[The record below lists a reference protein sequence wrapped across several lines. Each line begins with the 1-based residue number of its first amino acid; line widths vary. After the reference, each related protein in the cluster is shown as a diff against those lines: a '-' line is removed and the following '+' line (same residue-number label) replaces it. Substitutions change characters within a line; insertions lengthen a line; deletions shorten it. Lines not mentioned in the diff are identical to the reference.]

1 MRRQLRQCHRT
12 EALGLADRARA
23 GGRSTEILLP
33 SRPWSA
39 CGTLPGWRPSWTR
52 PTKRSRTCCAS
63 CDAAVDG
70 RRLRMGPA
78 LPRAFLEAA
87 APGYLTDT
95 DWALLPDDWL
105 EQALD
110 YTAKPSKGI
119 RGPLALIRPRPGPQV
134 PAGLGSGTAWQLADY
149 LDQHGRHAR
158 HELIAPPEFW
168 AAAGTYADPAD
179 LGSLGEAAANR
190 GLYRD
195 AGRLYKQAG
204 THGDPTTATYL
215 VALLH
220 DLHPGE
226 QRSADWAVANASLD
240 NPAAVALLL
249 NMLREAGA
257 ARPGQHP
264 GQPRRRQRQPA
275 TTSAGTG
282 RRRSRRP
289 GDGPP
294 RAAPHAPG
302 QPVGDRPAPGHDPAS
317 VTWRAGA
324 GSIVFVV
331 GVYGHRVV
339 IEDVSHQLRAQLAA
353 LGLRLDLLAQ
363 ESGQDA
369 ADFAGALG
377 DVARLSR
384 LVDGLLAVA
393 RARTPRR
400 WWCPCWPTRSSAS
413 ASRHG
418 PRSLL
423 NRESPA
429 ASWSRFWIT

>member
-1 MRRQLRQCHRT
+1 MAVA
-12 EALGLADRARA
+12 E
-23 GGRSTEILLP
+23 S
-33 SRPWSA
+33 WSA
-39 CGTLPGWRPSWTR
+39 ECQLHHPWRPGTVTITWEPCDCPPAQAAR
-52 PTKRSRTCCAS
+52 GGHIKVS
-63 CDAAVDG
+63 CNA
-70 RRLRMGPA
+70 
-78 LPRAFLEAA
+78 PRCGE
-87 APGYLTDT
+87 T
-95 DWALLPDDWL
+95 WW
-105 EQALD
+105 
-110 YTAKPSKGI
+110 S
-119 RGPLALIRPRPGPQV
+119 PLHRPRPGPQV

-149 LDQHGRHAR
+149 LDQHGQAR
-158 HELIAPPEFW
+158 PSRTDRATGI
-168 AAAGTYADPAD
+168 
-179 LGSLGEAAANR
+179 LGGR
-190 GLYRD
+190 GNLR
-195 AGRLYKQAG
+195 
-204 THGDPTTATYL
+204 
-215 VALLH
+215 
-220 DLHPGE
+220 
-226 QRSADWAVANASLD
+226 RSS
-240 NPAAVALLL
+240 
-249 NMLREAGA
+249 
-257 ARPGQHP
+257 RPGQPRVRLPQTAACTATRAACTNRQAPTAIPQRRHTSLRCCTTCTPASSARPTGPSPTPASTTRPGHHAAGPRPRRQRRPRPPERRGHAPERAARGGGRWPGQLP

-294 RAAPHAPG
+294 RAAPHVPG

-331 GVYGHRVV
+331 GEYGHRVV
-339 IEDVSHQLRAQLAA
+339 IEDVSHQLRTQLAA

-400 WWCPCWPTRSSAS
+400 WWCPCWPTGSSAS

-423 NRESPA
+423 NRESSSPHPRCCPRA
-429 ASWSRFWIT
+429 P

>member
-1 MRRQLRQCHRT
+1 
-12 EALGLADRARA
+12 
-23 GGRSTEILLP
+23 
-33 SRPWSA
+33 
-39 CGTLPGWRPSWTR
+39 
-52 PTKRSRTCCAS
+52 
-63 CDAAVDG
+63 
-70 RRLRMGPA
+70 MGPA

-134 PAGLGSGTAWQLADY
+134 PAGLGSGDRPGSWPTILTSTA
-149 LDQHGRHAR
+149 GNAR

-179 LGSLGEAAANR
+179 LGSLGGPAANR

-249 NMLREAGA
+249 NMLREAG
-257 ARPGQHP
+257 RLRGQHP

-282 RRRSRRP
+282 RR
-289 GDGPP
+289 G
-294 RAAPHAPG
+294 RAD
-302 QPVGDRPAPGHDPAS
+302 QE
-317 VTWRAGA
+317 T
-324 GSIVFVV
+324 
-331 GVYGHRVV
+331 GHR
-339 IEDVSHQLRAQLAA
+339 ERRRTLLVSR
-353 LGLRLDLLAQ
+353 
-363 ESGQDA
+363 
-369 ADFAGALG
+369 
-377 DVARLSR
+377 
-384 LVDGLLAVA
+384 
-393 RARTPRR
+393 
-400 WWCPCWPTRSSAS
+400 
-413 ASRHG
+413 
-418 PRSLL
+418 
-423 NRESPA
+423 
-429 ASWSRFWIT
+429 